1 MCTPSSRGSDVDG
14 TMLGF
19 ANGRDLDAHEALLG
33 HRNESTHRTVDL
45 HDEPRKQRND
55 VKLLDEKNE

>member
-14 TMLGF
+14 TMLGLD
-19 ANGRDLDAHEALLG
+19 NDGNLDAHEALLG
-33 HRNESTHRTVDL
+33 HRNEGTYRTADL
-45 HDEPRKQRND
+45 HDEPRKQRDN